1 MSREEAMANHPAGSA
16 LVEEVEE
23 EETTYL
29 LDTRDRCDGC
39 GAQAYYRVFL
49 EGGSLD
55 FCYHHYNKFSPR
67 LTEVML
73 DVIDESDKLHKPR
86 KVVDHA

>member
-1 MSREEAMANHPAGSA
+1 
-16 LVEEVEE
+16 
-23 EETTYL
+23 
-29 LDTRDRCDGC
+29 
-39 GAQAYYRVFL
+39 VFL

-86 KVVDHA
+86 KVEEHA

>member
-1 MSREEAMANHPAGSA
+1 MFRKEAVANYPAGSA

-23 EETTYL
+23 ETTYL
-29 LDTRDRCDGC
+29 LDARDRCDGC

-67 LTEVML
+67 LTKVML
-73 DVIDESDKLHKPR
+73 DVIDESGKLHAPR
-86 KVVDHA
+86 KVVD